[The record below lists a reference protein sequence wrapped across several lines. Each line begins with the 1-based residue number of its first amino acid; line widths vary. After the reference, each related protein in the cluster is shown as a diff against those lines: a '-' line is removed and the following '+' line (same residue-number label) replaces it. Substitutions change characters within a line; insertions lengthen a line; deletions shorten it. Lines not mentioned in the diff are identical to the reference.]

1 MRHLSI
7 HPTGFIDINT
17 FVVTPLM
24 QHSIDTQPKITW
36 SQLGTPTYY
45 KPILISVGMRFLQQ
59 MTGITPILVYLEP
72 IFKKSNVP
80 LPPRLVVFS
89 LLCFNDNNTN
99 DT

>member
-1 MRHLSI
+1 MRHFSI

-80 LPPRLVVFS
+80 LPPRLVVYFPCGFY
-89 LLCFNDNNTN
+89 CF
-99 DT
+99 